1 MAVAGAG
8 TGGNCQAVAE
18 LAFTPAA
25 PRFAALPSAAA
36 VKVALVEDS
45 FRHEALF
52 YDGEDGFLRGTLP
65 FVREGLAAGEP
76 LLVSVVERRAQL
88 LRDALGADAARVRF
102 LDMNVARNPARVI
115 PEWREFLI
123 EHSGHSRGVRAIGE
137 AAWAGRS
144 AAELDECT
152 RHESLLNVAFS
163 HGPAWRLLCPY
174 DLTALDAATIDAA
187 RTTHPALMH
196 EGVSR
201 RNGAYLPLEIA
212 PGPFNGSLPAPPPD
226 HEQLLFTRLGLG
238 AVRHLVAGR
247 AEAAGLGVDTAEELV
262 LAINELA
269 TNSVQYGGG
278 GGTLR
283 IWSEPGA
290 FVCEVRDRGF
300 ISDPLVGRLAPPVE
314 QLGGR
319 GLWLVNQLCDLVQ
332 IRSAPSGTVVRV
344 HTQAR

>member
-1 MAVAGAG
+1 M
-8 TGGNCQAVAE
+8 AE
-18 LAFTPAA
+18 LAFKPAA
-25 PRFAALPSAAA
+25 PRAVALPSAAA

-52 YDGEDGFLRGTLP
+52 YSGEDGFLRGTLP
-65 FVREGLAAGEP
+65 YVREGLAAGEP
-76 LLVSVVERRAQL
+76 VLVAVVEQRARL
-88 LRDALGADAARVRF
+88 LRDALGEDAPRVRF
-102 LDMNVARNPARVI
+102 LELDAIARNPARAI
-115 PEWREFLI
+115 PAWREVLL
-123 EHSGHSRGVRAIGE
+123 EHAGHPRGVRAVGE
-137 AAWAGRS
+137 PAWAGRS
-144 AAELDECT
+144 VAALDECA

-163 HGPAWRLLCPY
+163 CGPAWRLLCPY
-174 DLTALDAATIDAA
+174 DLAALDAATIDAA

-201 RNGAYLPLEIA
+201 RNGAYLPLDIA
-212 PGPFNGSLPAPPPD
+212 PGPFNGSLPAPPAD
-226 HEQLLFTRLGLG
+226 HEQLLFTRMGLS
-238 AVRHLVAGR
+238 AVRNLVAAR
-247 AEAAGLGVDTAEELV
+247 AEAGGLSVVTGEELV

-300 ISDPLVGRLAPPVE
+300 IRDPLVGRLAPPVD
-314 QLGGR
+314 QHGGR